1 MKAHL
6 QCRSVS
12 QQRVYRNKKMSTS
25 YVSALFNRET
35 ISIRQRRT
43 RLPC

>member
-12 QQRVYRNKKMSTS
+12 QQRNKKMSTS

-35 ISIRQRRT
+35 NSIRQWRT